1 MAGLKRP
8 VGAAGPDVKKIAVK
22 LESALRG
29 DREKQVRK
37 AAIRA
42 KAVHL
47 TELKKA
53 SSTLRLRNVG
63 KNGTRLGINYQV
75 KAKGYAQAEGLI
87 QATPRVAFHIIEK
100 KSKRHWIWAGTR
112 DGYSTHM
119 PTPYGY
125 FTKVDHPG
133 VQRPK
138 YPFNKG
144 YAKAKPYIRKVMRD
158 EVFQTVKDN
167 YKL

>member
-1 MAGLKRP
+1 VAGLKRP

-47 TELKKA
+47 AELKKA
-53 SSTLRLRNVG
+53 SSTMRLRNVG

-75 KAKGYAQAEGLI
+75 KPKGYEEVEASLYLGGYEGRFLD
-87 QATPRVAFHIIEK
+87 AHADSLRLFH
-100 KSKRHWIWAGTR
+100 
-112 DGYSTHM
+112 
-119 PTPYGY
+119 
-125 FTKVDHPG
+125 
-133 VQRPK
+133 
-138 YPFNKG
+138 
-144 YAKAKPYIRKVMRD
+144 
-158 EVFQTVKDN
+158 
-167 YKL
+167 